1 MFKFRLQPL
10 LEYRKLLEENAQQ
23 EFALKLRELENEKK
37 ALAAIAGERSV
48 IARRF
53 MELSGGGVE
62 MKADDL
68 ATLTSRLEILRIRQ
82 RLQEKVV
89 IEKDEAKELSRL
101 SMLDAMRN
109 KRIMELL
116 RDRHFGNYKLEL
128 KRRETRSLDEFGIR
142 SYSQGQVI

>member
-37 ALAAIAGERSV
+37 ALAAIAGERAI

-68 ATLTSRLEILRIRQ
+68 AMLTSRLEILRIRQ

-128 KRRETRSLDEFGIR
+128 KRKETRSLDEFGIR